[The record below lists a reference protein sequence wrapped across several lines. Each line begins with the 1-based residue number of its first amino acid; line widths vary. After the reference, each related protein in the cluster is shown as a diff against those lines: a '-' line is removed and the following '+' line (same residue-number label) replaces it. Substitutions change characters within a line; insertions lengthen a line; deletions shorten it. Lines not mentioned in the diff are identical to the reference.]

1 MKLLTKSTL
10 NIDST
15 GQFDAGRAYKHCQP
29 KLSNKAP
36 RQPLKWHDLIAQELK
51 QAIMGM
57 FGMESALYLGFP
69 GGSVV
74 KNPRAMQEMQE
85 TWV

>member
-15 GQFDAGRAYKHCQP
+15 GRFDAGRAYKHCQP

-36 RQPLKWHDLIAQELK
+36 RQPLKWHDLITQALK
-51 QAIMGM
+51 QAIMGI
-57 FGMESALYLGFP
+57 FGVESALYSGFP

-74 KNPRAMQEMQE
+74 KNPRTVQEMQE